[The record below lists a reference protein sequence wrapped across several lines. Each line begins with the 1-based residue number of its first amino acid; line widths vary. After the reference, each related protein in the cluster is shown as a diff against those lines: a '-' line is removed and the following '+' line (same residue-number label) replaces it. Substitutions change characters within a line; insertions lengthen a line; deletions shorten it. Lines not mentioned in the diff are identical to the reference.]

1 LTKNVSHLLIFAI
14 RCPFHAFQQKK
25 SSDFSF
31 FSMLGIH
38 QKGWGKTAMNAV
50 TIVIGSICILLI
62 AYRLYGTFIAAKVL
76 KLDDSNPT
84 PAHEL
89 EDGKDYVPTNKW
101 VTFGHHFAAIAAAG
115 PLVGPILAAQFGY
128 LPSLLWLLIGAVI
141 GGAVHDIVVLFASM
155 RQDGK
160 SLSEIAKKELGP
172 VAGFCAGLAMLF
184 IITITMAGLSLVVLS
199 ALERNPWGT
208 FAVGITIPIAM
219 AVGLYHKKTGNLKI
233 ATIVGFGLIMAA
245 IVWGPNIQGTALG
258 NFLTFEKS
266 TIAILLPVYAF
277 FAAALP
283 VWLLLAP
290 RDYLST
296 FMKIGVFAA
305 LIIGVFYV
313 NPAVQFPA
321 FTEFVNGGG
330 PVIAGPVWPFIS
342 ITIACGAI
350 SGFHA
355 FVGSGTTPKM
365 INRWS
370 DIKGVAFGAMLVEC
384 LVAIMALIAA
394 VSLMPGDYFA
404 INSTPEKFATL
415 GMETVHLDKLSDEVG
430 MDLEGRTGGAV
441 TLAVGMTYIF
451 TEIPIFEQMA
461 SYFYQ
466 FVILFEAVFILTAID
481 SGTRVARY
489 LIQDFGGAFFKPLK
503 RMDSVFATIF
513 ASALACF
520 MWGYL
525 LFSGD
530 ISSVWALFGVSNQ
543 LMASIGLIIGATVV
557 LKIADKRR
565 YMLTCLIPLAYLY
578 VTVNV
583 AGYWMVKNVYWNAAS
598 SGFSVLNGT
607 LSIIMLVLGFV
618 ILIASIQKWRQL
630 WKYPQDIL
638 VERAAKG
645 MI

>member
-1 LTKNVSHLLIFAI
+1 
-14 RCPFHAFQQKK
+14 
-25 SSDFSF
+25 
-31 FSMLGIH
+31 
-38 QKGWGKTAMNAV
+38 MNAI
-50 TIVIGSICILLI
+50 TIVIASICILLI
-62 AYRLYGTFIAAKVL
+62 VYRLYGTFMAAKVL
-76 KLDDSNPT
+76 RLNDSKPT
-84 PAHEL
+84 PAQKL
-89 EDGKDYVPTNKW
+89 EDGRDYVPTNKW
-101 VTFGHHFAAIAAAG
+101 VVFGHHFAAIAAAG

-128 LPSLLWLLIGAVI
+128 LPGLIWLLVGAVI
-141 GGAVHDIVVLFASM
+141 GGAVHDMVVLFASM
-155 RQDGK
+155 RRDGK
-160 SLSEIAKKELGP
+160 SLSEVAKEELGP
-172 VAGFCAGLAMLF
+172 VAGFCTGLAMLF
-184 IITITMAGLSLVVLS
+184 IITITMAGLSMVVLG

-219 AVGLYHKKTGNLKI
+219 GVGLYHKKTGNLKI
-233 ATIVGFGLIMAA
+233 ATIVGFALIMIA
-245 IVWGPNIQGTALG
+245 IILGPNIQGTWLG
-258 NFLTFEKS
+258 DLLTLEKS
-266 TIAILLPVYAF
+266 TLALILPIYAF

-305 LIIGVFYV
+305 LIIGVFIV
-313 NPAVQFPA
+313 NPDVQFPA
-321 FTEFVNGGG
+321 FTEFLNGGG

-365 INRWS
+365 INRWT

-394 VSLMPGDYFA
+394 VSLQPGDYFA
-404 INSTPEKFATL
+404 INSSPEKFATL
-415 GMETVHLDKLSDEVG
+415 GMETVHLDELSKEVG

-451 TEIPIFEQMA
+451 AAVPIFEKLA

-489 LIQDFGGAFFKPLK
+489 LIQDFFGDFIKPLK
-503 RMDSVFATIF
+503 RTDSIGANVV

-520 MWGYL
+520 VWGYL

-543 LMASIGLIIGATVV
+543 LMASIGLIVGATVV
-557 LKIADKRR
+557 LKIAEKRW
-565 YMLTCLIPLAYLY
+565 YMLTCLIPLAYLF
-578 VTVNV
+578 VTVMV
-583 AGYWMVKNVYWNAAS
+583 AGYWMVKNVYWNAANP
-598 SGFSVLNGT
+598 GYNVLNGI
-607 LSIIMLVLGFV
+607 LSIIMLTLGIV
-618 ILIASIQKWRQL
+618 IMVTSIAKWIKL
-630 WKYPQDIL
+630 WKIPQDVL
-638 VERAAKG
+638 VKNSEQEVA
-645 MI
+645 

>member
-1 LTKNVSHLLIFAI
+1 
-14 RCPFHAFQQKK
+14 
-25 SSDFSF
+25 
-31 FSMLGIH
+31 
-38 QKGWGKTAMNAV
+38 MNAI
-50 TIVIGSICILLI
+50 TIVIASICILLI
-62 AYRLYGTFIAAKVL
+62 VYRLYGTFMAAKVL
-76 KLDDSNPT
+76 KLNDSKPT
-84 PAHEL
+84 PAQKF
-89 EDGKDYVPTNKW
+89 EDGRDYVPTNKW
-101 VTFGHHFAAIAAAG
+101 VVFGHHFAAIAAAG

-128 LPSLLWLLIGAVI
+128 LPGLIWLLIGAVI
-141 GGAVHDIVVLFASM
+141 GGAVHDMVVLFASM
-155 RQDGK
+155 RRDGK
-160 SLSEIAKKELGP
+160 SLSEVAKEELGP
-172 VAGFCAGLAMLF
+172 VAGFCTGLAMLF
-184 IITITMAGLSLVVLS
+184 IITITMAGLSMVVLG

-219 AVGLYHKKTGNLKI
+219 GVGLYHKKTGNLKL
-233 ATIVGFGLIMAA
+233 ATIVGFALIMVA
-245 IVWGPNIQGTALG
+245 IILGPNIQGTWFG
-258 NFLTFEKS
+258 DMLTLEKS
-266 TIAILLPVYAF
+266 TLALILPIYAF

-305 LIIGVFYV
+305 LIIGVFIV
-313 NPAVQFPA
+313 NPEVQFPA
-321 FTEFVNGGG
+321 FTEFLNGGG
-330 PVIAGPVWPFIS
+330 PVVAGPVWPFIS

-370 DIKGVAFGAMLVEC
+370 DVKGVAFGAMLVEC

-394 VSLMPGDYFA
+394 VSLQPGDYFA

-415 GMETVHLDKLSDEVG
+415 GMETVHLDELSKEVG

-451 TEIPIFEQMA
+451 AAVPFFAKLA
-461 SYFYQ
+461 SFFYQ

-489 LIQDFGGAFFKPLK
+489 LIQDFLGDFIKPLK
-503 RMDSVFATIF
+503 RTDSLGANIF

-520 MWGYL
+520 VWGYL

-557 LKIADKRR
+557 LKIAEKRW
-565 YMLTCLIPLAYLY
+565 YMLTCLVPLAYLFA
-578 VTVNV
+578 TVMV
-583 AGYWMVKNVYWNAAS
+583 AGYWMVKNVYLNAANP
-598 SGFSVLNGT
+598 GYNVLNGI
-607 LSIIMLVLGFV
+607 LSIVMLILGIVIMVT
-618 ILIASIQKWRQL
+618 SIIKWIKL
-630 WKYPQDIL
+630 WKIPQNVL
-638 VERAAKG
+638 VEQSEKEVA
-645 MI
+645 

>member
-1 LTKNVSHLLIFAI
+1 
-14 RCPFHAFQQKK
+14 
-25 SSDFSF
+25 
-31 FSMLGIH
+31 
-38 QKGWGKTAMNAV
+38 MNAV
-50 TIVIGSICILLI
+50 TIVIGSICILMI
-62 AYRLYGTFIAAKVL
+62 AYRLYGTFMAAKVL
-76 KLDDSNPT
+76 KLNDSKPT

-128 LPSLLWLLIGAVI
+128 LPGLLWLLIGAVI
-141 GGAVHDIVVLFASM
+141 GGAVHDMVVLFASM
-155 RQDGK
+155 RKKGK
-160 SLSEIAKKELGP
+160 SLSEVAKEELGP
-172 VAGFCAGLAMLF
+172 VAGFCTGLAMLF
-184 IITITMAGLSLVVLS
+184 IITITMAGLSLVVLN
-199 ALERNPWGT
+199 ALQNNPWGT

-219 AVGLYHKKTGNLKI
+219 GVGLYHKKTGNLKV
-233 ATIVGFGLIMAA
+233 ATTVGFALIMAA
-245 IVWGPNIQGTALG
+245 IVFGPNIEGTALG
-258 NFLTFEKS
+258 DLLTMEAS
-266 TIAILLPVYAF
+266 TIAIILPIYAF

-313 NPAVQFPA
+313 NPSVQFPA
-321 FTEFVNGGG
+321 FTEFINGGG
-330 PVIAGPVWPFIS
+330 PIIAGPVWPFIS

-370 DIKGVAFGAMLVEC
+370 DVKGVAFGAMLVEC

-394 VSLMPGDYFA
+394 ISLQPGDYFA

-415 GMETVHLDKLSDEVG
+415 GVETVHLDQLSNEIG

-451 TEIPIFEQMA
+451 TEIPIFSTLA
-461 SYFYQ
+461 SYFFQ

-481 SGTRVARY
+481 AGTRVARY
-489 LIQDFGGAFFKPLK
+489 LIQDFLGDFIKPLK
-503 RMDSVFATIF
+503 STDSLPANII

-525 LFSGD
+525 LYSGD

-543 LMASIGLIIGATVV
+543 LMASIGLIIGATVI
-557 LKIADKRR
+557 LKIADKRW
-565 YMLTCLIPLAYLY
+565 YMFTCLVPLAYLY

-583 AGYWMVKNVYWNAAS
+583 AGYWMVKNVYWNTENP
-598 SGFSVLNGT
+598 GFNLLNGT
-607 LSIIMLVLGFV
+607 LSIIMLILGFI
-618 ILIASIQKWRQL
+618 ILVTSINKWIQL
-630 WKYPQDIL
+630 CKIPQDVL
-638 VERAAKG
+638 VERAKTEA
-645 MI
+645 M